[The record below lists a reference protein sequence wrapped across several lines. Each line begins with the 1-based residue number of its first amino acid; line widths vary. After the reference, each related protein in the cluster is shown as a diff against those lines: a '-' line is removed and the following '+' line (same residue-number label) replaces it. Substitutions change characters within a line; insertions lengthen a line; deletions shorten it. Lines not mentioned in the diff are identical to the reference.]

1 MACLR
6 CSLVVDP
13 CTGPQLGDSEAID
26 TEIAHFGNPQING
39 AVDLNLSEEE
49 DYEQYGTVLE
59 SPYIALRIENQ
70 SAKNVIEVTR
80 LTMTIGDETEDGLS
94 RFAVANETSDVIM
107 VDKAWADRVL
117 ELFYGDVLA
126 DNS

>member
-1 MACLR
+1 M
-6 CSLVVDP
+6 
-13 CTGPQLGDSEAID
+13 GDSEAID
-26 TEIAHFGNPQING
+26 TEIAHFGNPQIIG
-39 AVDLNLSEEE
+39 AVELNLADIE

-70 SAKNVIEVTR
+70 SAQNVVEVTR

-107 VDKAWADRVL
+107 VDKVWADRVL